1 MNEKALKIL
10 EYDKIIDMLTR
21 CASSP
26 LGQARCRVLTPSGD
40 LAAIRSMQSQTAD
53 ALKRLFRK
61 GSISFGNAR
70 DIRPSLK
77 RLSVGGSLNQSE
89 LLAIAGLLENAGRVK
104 AYERHENADTAADSL
119 DAFFEGLEPA
129 APLSSE
135 IRRCFPSED
144 EVSDDASPALRQIRR
159 SIRTSGERIHAQ
171 LNSMVNGPL
180 RTYLQ
185 DAVITM
191 RNGRYC
197 IPVKSEYRSQVPG
210 MIHDQSST
218 QSSWSLWLL

>member
-1 MNEKALKIL
+1 M
-10 EYDKIIDMLTR
+10 
-21 CASSP
+21 P
-26 LGQARCRVLTPSGD
+26 VLTPSGD

-61 GSISFGNAR
+61 GSISFGNAK

-104 AYERHENADTAADSL
+104 AYGRHENADTAADSL

-135 IRRCFPSED
+135 IRRCFPSE
-144 EVSDDASPALRQIRR
+144 
-159 SIRTSGERIHAQ
+159 G
-171 LNSMVNGPL
+171 
-180 RTYLQ
+180 
-185 DAVITM
+185 
-191 RNGRYC
+191 
-197 IPVKSEYRSQVPG
+197 
-210 MIHDQSST
+210 
-218 QSSWSLWLL
+218 